1 MLVSSSNPNL
11 TAKQKIEEIKK
22 REKNWERKNAHIL
35 KRNCPDSFR
44 VVQAALYLYG
54 IHIMDSYKTVQK
66 VSKLSRYFQ
75 IINIFQTVSKLS
87 GYFQMTPKLFRQFP
101 NCLDL
106 SRWLLNLPH
115 SFKTVR
121 IFPEISKLSCR
132 LHNCPV
138 ISTWPQTFQAGSKQR
153 NRYAHFVR
161 KVCVREKLPFFVFLC
176 PWRHLIFVWL
186 LKKKYKVEN

>member
-44 VVQAALYLYG
+44 VVQAALDLYG

-121 IFPEISKLSCR
+121 IFPEISKLSYR

-138 ISTWPQTFQAGSKQR
+138 ISTWPQTFQAFQ
-153 NRYAHFVR
+153 NRETVMRTSSVKF
-161 KVCVREKLPFFVFLC
+161 VCVKSCLFFVPLASPDLC
-176 PWRHLIFVWL
+176 LTFEEKI
-186 LKKKYKVEN
+186 